1 MQSKQTKSQKL
12 RAVLY
17 LMYHKDPKGFKSFE
31 LFYEDLMEKII
42 NFYKSKL

>member
-1 MQSKQTKSQKL
+1 MKSKQSNSQRL
-12 RAVLY
+12 RAIIF
-17 LMYHKDPKGFKSFE
+17 LMYHKDPKGFESFE